1 MQALRSLQFSSRM
14 LGRVATTRYLSSSQK
29 LGQQFDASPED
40 YSPTDN
46 DQHGQS
52 QPQFDNQR
60 RSFEQRE
67 GRTGGGGRRHN
78 GINRVELLGGVAA
91 DPQFLTSRNGDEF
104 AIFRVFTNVDYRRGN
119 GDLVERV
126 EVHEV
131 SVFRPML
138 NIVRNSVRRGSRV
151 FVCGKLTYFDRA
163 DGMSRVARVTAENI
177 VVAKT
182 GADVA
187 RAQMN
192 EE

>member
-29 LGQQFDASPED
+29 LAQQADASTED
-40 YSPTDN
+40 VPQTHN
-46 DQHGQS
+46 DERS
-52 QPQFDNQR
+52 QPQLENQR
-60 RSFEQRE
+60 SPFQQRE
-67 GRTGGGGRRHN
+67 GGTGGGRRHH

-91 DPQFLTSRNGDEF
+91 DPQFLTTRSGDEF
-104 AIFRVFTNVDYRRGN
+104 AIFRVFTNIDHRRAN

-131 SVFRPML
+131 SVFRPLL
-138 NIVRNSVRRGSRV
+138 NTVRNSVRRGSRV
-151 FVCGKLTYFDRA
+151 FICGKLTYLDRA
-163 DGMSRVARVTAENI
+163 DGLSRVARITADNL